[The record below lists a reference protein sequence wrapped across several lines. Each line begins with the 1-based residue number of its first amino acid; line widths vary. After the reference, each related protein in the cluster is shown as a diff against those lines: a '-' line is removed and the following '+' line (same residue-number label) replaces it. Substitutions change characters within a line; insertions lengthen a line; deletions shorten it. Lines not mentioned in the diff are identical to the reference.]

1 MRKRMQTGLKALPV
15 FIGAL
20 LFGGCGDSA
29 TVAVVEGQL
38 VQQVEVT
45 GVLTSADTLS
55 MMPPA
60 MRRVWQYQV
69 KSLAPEGKEVKQGSV
84 VARLDTSELNQ
95 RLQVKSAELEA
106 TVQDIETSRLR
117 NAKKLEEL
125 KLELAEA
132 RMEEEKALRKFELSD
147 ETVAAIDKEKYQRD
161 AIIATEK
168 VALIERKFMLEQE
181 SIKGRM
187 AMLDGDRQKFAAEV
201 AALKQGIAA
210 MSLKAPRDGMVVY
223 GTDPQGNKIKEGQ
236 SVFAGDAVFSMPD
249 LDRMQVAMAIPEVE
263 ANRVRAGLRVKIRL
277 DANPERVFHGTLS
290 ETGAVFRRKNDD
302 IPLVV
307 FDAVARF
314 DEVDKELMRPG
325 MTAKINIDVV
335 QDKSALLLPLD
346 AVHYEEGRPFVWQSG
361 LLGDSRQF
369 VALGDSGRDRVVVL
383 SGLALGDEVI
393 LK

>member
-1 MRKRMQTGLKALPV
+1 MKSALKVFRLAPLALIAGLL
-15 FIGAL
+15 
-20 LFGGCGDSA
+20 GGCEDGVRVEVS
-29 TVAVVEGQL
+29 EGQL

-69 KSLAPEGKEVKQGSV
+69 KSIVPEGKEVEAGSV

-132 RMEEEKALRKFELSD
+132 KMEEEKARRKFELSD

-161 AIIATEK
+161 AVIATEK
-168 VALIERKFMLEQE
+168 VALIERKFTLEQE

-187 AMLDGDRQKFAAEV
+187 AMLDGDRQKFASEV
-201 AALKQGIAA
+201 SALKKGIAA
-210 MSLKAPRDGMVVY
+210 MSLKAPRTGMVVY
-223 GTDPQGNKIKEGQ
+223 GNDPQGNKIKEGQ

-249 LDRMQVAMAIPEVE
+249 LERMQVAMTIPEVE
-263 ANRVRAGLRVKIRL
+263 ANRVRSGLRVKIRL
-277 DANPERVFHGTLS
+277 DANPERVFHGTLT
-290 ETGAVFRRKNDD
+290 ETGAVFRVKNDD

-307 FDAVARF
+307 FDAVADF
-314 DEVDKELMRPG
+314 DEIDKDLMRPG
-325 MTAKINIDVV
+325 MTAKISIDVV
-335 QDKSALLLPLD
+335 REKSALLLPLD
-346 AVHYEEGRPFVWQSG
+346 ALHYDEGRPFVWQSG
-361 LLGDSRQF
+361 MLGDSRTF
-369 VALGDSGRDRVVVL
+369 VELGDSGRDKVEVRA
-383 SGLALGDEVI
+383 GLALGDEV
-393 LK
+393 LLR